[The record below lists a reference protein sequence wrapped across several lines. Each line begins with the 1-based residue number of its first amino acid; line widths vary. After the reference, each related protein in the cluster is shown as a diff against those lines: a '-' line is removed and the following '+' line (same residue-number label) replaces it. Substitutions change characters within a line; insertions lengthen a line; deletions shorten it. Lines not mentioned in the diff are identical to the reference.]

1 MKEKQIGTK
10 QDLISQE
17 YYEWMIKQQYDKNWE
32 HLPDYMKRPKWVN
45 RELKID
51 EILKDDVV

>member
-10 QDLISQE
+10 QDKISQE
-17 YYEWMIKQQYDKNWE
+17 YYEWMIAKFNHNLE

-45 RELKID
+45 REIKINQ
-51 EILKDDVV
+51 ILKDDVV

>member
-1 MKEKQIGTK
+1 MKEEFLGVKVDK
-10 QDLISQE
+10 VSQE
-17 YYEWMIKQQYDKNWE
+17 YYEWMIKHHQKNWE

-45 RELKID
+45 REIKID

>member
-17 YYEWMIKQQYDKNWE
+17 YYEWMIKQHDKNWE
-32 HLPDYMKRPKWVN
+32 HLPDYMKRPKWFN

-51 EILKDDVV
+51 EILKEDVV

>member
-1 MKEKQIGTK
+1 MNEKQIGTK
-10 QDLISQE
+10 PDRVSQE
-17 YYEWMIKQQYDKNWE
+17 YYEWMIKQHDKNWE

-51 EILKDDVV
+51 EILKDDVI